1 MAQTPR
7 KAAAASILA
16 MLSGV
21 LFLAP
26 PAGAGVAT
34 TYQVQVGAPLF
45 ALPEARNA
53 PADGMRFYT
62 PDLNVHGGDV
72 VQFDL
77 AGFHTATLLPANTD
91 ADAWVAAN
99 AGDFGKP
106 FSLVTADPDEGVTG
120 SKFNND
126 ALLPVPRDCGRPANP
141 CDYDG
146 TSVVNSGVLNPDDLT
161 AQAVTFSAEI
171 NASPGDIVTFLCLV
185 HINMRANLTV
195 VPNPDPATTQAEI
208 DEFRDRRTIRDARAA
223 SRQHRE
229 LVAAGQGTGRVVDA
243 FAGFDGPGFALN
255 AFYPDT
261 IDLRQ
266 GRRVRW
272 HVDQLVFED
281 HTVTFPLRKGMRIA
295 NNSFLPV
302 CDPDGDAG
310 TAPDEPADFNATTLQ
325 DLCPGGADQVEFDI
339 AAKFGLPAGD
349 GTVTGHRDF
358 ENSGIRGANVTDPGD
373 YVLRFTEASGDRPF
387 TWVCMIH
394 PFMTGE
400 VFVA

>member
-1 MAQTPR
+1 MARPPR
-7 KAAAASILA
+7 KTAAASILA
-16 MLSGV
+16 MLSGA

-45 ALPEARNA
+45 ALPEARQA

-62 PDLNVHGGDV
+62 PPLNVHRGDA

-99 AGDFGKP
+99 AGDIAKP
-106 FSLVTADPDEGVTG
+106 FSLITLDPDEGPANA
-120 SKFNND
+120 KFNND
-126 ALLPVPRDCGRPANP
+126 ALMPVPRDCGRAANP
-141 CDYDG
+141 CNYDG
-146 TSVVNSGVLNPDDLT
+146 SSVVNSGVLNPEDLT
-161 AQAVTFSAEI
+161 QQAVSFSATI
-171 NASPGDIVTFLCLV
+171 NANAGDVVTMLCLV
-185 HINMRANLTV
+185 HLNMRQTLTV
-195 VPNPDPATTQAEI
+195 VPNPDPTSTQAEI
-208 DEFRDRRTIRDARAA
+208 DEFAGRRMARDARAA

-229 LVAAGQGTGRVVDA
+229 LLAAGQGAGRVVDA
-243 FAGFDGPGFALN
+243 FAGFDGPGYALN
-255 AFYPDT
+255 AFYPDV

-272 HVDQLVFED
+272 HFDHLIFED

-295 NNSFLPV
+295 NNSFVPV

-310 TAPDEPADFNATTLQ
+310 TSPDEPADFNATTL
-325 DLCPGGADQVEFDI
+325 DTLCPGGADQVEFDI
-339 AAKFGLPAGD
+339 GPKFGPPAGD
-349 GTVTGHRDF
+349 GVVTSRRDF
-358 ENSGIRGANVTDPGD
+358 ESSGIRGANVTDPGD
-373 YVLRFTEASGDRPF
+373 YVLRFAEASGSRPF
-387 TWVCMIH
+387 EFVCMIH